1 MMNKNSKNSKNK
13 NKCEVEVD
21 VGGKGEMQSFVMVN
35 EKYFGQ
41 EYTMCC
47 RYSDNGDDTKI
58 KNNSINS
65 NGDGIQIRHVVVK
78 PVLKELSGEDNINT
92 TDK

>member
-1 MMNKNSKNSKNK
+1 MNKNSKNK
-13 NKCEVEVD
+13 NKNKCEVD
-21 VGGKGEMQSFVMVN
+21 VGGKGEMQSFVMIN
-35 EKYFGQ
+35 ERYFGQ

-65 NGDGIQIRHVVVK
+65 NGDGIQIRHVVK
-78 PVLKELSGEDNINT
+78 PVLKELSREDNINT